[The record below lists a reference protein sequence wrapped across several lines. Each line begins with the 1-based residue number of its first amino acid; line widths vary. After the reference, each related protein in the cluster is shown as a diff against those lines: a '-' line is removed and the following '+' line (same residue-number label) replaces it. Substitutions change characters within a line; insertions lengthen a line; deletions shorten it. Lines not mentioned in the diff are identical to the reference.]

1 MYADSSL
8 FSVFDFELLRGD
20 KNTVLKDPFSIVLS
34 ETAAKKYFGNAD
46 PVGQTVLVSNQG
58 TPAKITGL
66 MKDIPD
72 NSQIRADMIMSMTTI
87 TQEYAKGID
96 NQWGNYGALA
106 FVLLKP
112 NTDAA
117 SFDKKLPAFLEKN
130 AGKEMRERQMFV
142 TLHTEKLR
150 DVYLKSARGGAKNG
164 NLTNVYV
171 FSVIAIFILVIACIN
186 FVNLTTAR
194 SVERAKEVGVR
205 KVVGALKFQLARQF
219 IVESLLMCFFAFLV
233 TTLLAMALLPVFN
246 TMAGKVISTSIFN
259 PFVNIAWLFGA
270 SMLIG
275 LLAGIYPAWV
285 LSSFKP
291 ITVLKGRFST
301 SNRGVILR
309 KGLVITQF
317 TISIALII
325 ATIVVY
331 NQMNYMRSKDPGFNK
346 EQLMVFETDFDPAK
360 NAFVQAM
367 DLIPGVK
374 AKSLSS
380 SVPGTGNRGAYSEIE
395 NNHGDMQV
403 ANLDLYF
410 VDFDYISTLGLKMI
424 AGRAF
429 SKEFGTDTTK
439 AMIINEA
446 AVKMFGYK
454 SPQEAIGRRF
464 KQWGREGNIV
474 GVVKNFNYRSLQY
487 DIAPLTMRI
496 DAEGTNLVSVKVDGK
511 NLPKTIAA
519 VEKQW
524 STLLPNRP
532 FSYFFL
538 DEFFNDQYKG
548 EERFGSL
555 FLNFAVLA
563 IMISCL
569 GLLGLA
575 SYSTIQ
581 RTREIGIRKVMGA
594 SAISIVNLLSADFLL
609 LVGISFI
616 MATPLAWYFMHEWL
630 QNFSN
635 RINISWWIFAAAGSI
650 ALVIAVFTISYQA
663 LKAAFASPVRSMRSE

>member
-1 MYADSSL
+1 
-8 FSVFDFELLRGD
+8 
-20 KNTVLKDPFSIVLS
+20 
-34 ETAAKKYFGNAD
+34 
-46 PVGQTVLVSNQG
+46 
-58 TPAKITGL
+58 
-66 MKDIPD
+66 
-72 NSQIRADMIMSMTTI
+72 
-87 TQEYAKGID
+87 
-96 NQWGNYGALA
+96 
-106 FVLLKP
+106 

-117 SFDKKLPAFLEKN
+117 AFDKKLPAFLEKN

-246 TMAGKVISTSIFN
+246 TMAGKIISTSIFD
-259 PFVNIAWLFGA
+259 PFVNIALLFGA
-270 SMLIG
+270 SMMIG
-275 LLAGIYPAWV
+275 LLAGMYPAWV

-331 NQMNYMRSKDPGFNK
+331 NQMNYMRAKDPGFNK

-374 AKSLSS
+374 ARSLSS

-395 NNHGDMQV
+395 NSHGDMQV

-410 VDFDYISTLGLKMI
+410 VDFDYISTLGLKMV

-429 SKEFGTDTTK
+429 SKEFGTDTTQ

-496 DAEGTNLVSVKVDGK
+496 DAEGTNLVAVRVDGK

-524 STLLPNRP
+524 SALLPNRP

-555 FLNFAVLA
+555 FLNFAILA

-594 SAISIVNLLSADFLL
+594 SATSIVNLLSRDFLM

-616 MATPLAWYFMHEWL
+616 IATPLAWYFMHGWL

-650 ALVIAVFTISYQA
+650 ALIIAVFTISFQA
-663 LKAAFASPVRSMRSE
+663 VRAALGNPVKAMRSE